1 MTTRFVDI
9 KVLLMLRVRIYVDL
23 LHFVS
28 VASKLVY
35 TWRHT
40 CYTYACV
47 YDVTCVF
54 CRYVGGGMQEGE
66 FAEAREDLAALEKD
80 YEEVGIDSLGDE
92 DDDAQNDF

>member
-1 MTTRFVDI
+1 
-9 KVLLMLRVRIYVDL
+9 MLRVRIYVDL

-54 CRYVGGGMQEGE
+54 CRYVGEGMEEGE
-66 FAEAREDLAALEKD
+66 FSEAREDLAALEKD
-80 YEEVGIDSLGDE
+80 YEEVGVDSAENEGEEEGDE
-92 DDDAQNDF
+92 Y